1 MNTVFYFLRETCA
14 NLRRSKLL
22 TTVSVL
28 TTGVLLFF
36 LLALSLIM
44 LNVHHW
50 VSGEN
55 QAQVSV
61 YFDTRITIEEERKL
75 ADSIIYDI
83 AAALAYDS
91 RFISRDE
98 SFEIFQSIYGSEM
111 LTAVEGNPFPAL
123 LELVFANN
131 VSNEKIDSIS
141 QIIGNLQG
149 VETVI
154 YSHDWFEEVRN
165 FRNSVSNGLIAL
177 AAVMVL
183 VVFFTIMNTIKLTV
197 YAREDIIS
205 NMQYVGA
212 SGWYIKTPFI
222 LEGIVQGTLGAL
234 IAVAAIFPMRFF
246 VPDFDIYWG
255 GAEILAG
262 VVVFG
267 AVLGFFGSSFAVKKF
282 IKI

>member
-1 MNTVFYFLRETCA
+1 MNTVFYFLRETYA

-44 LNVHHW
+44 LNIHLW
-50 VSGEN
+50 ISGEN
-55 QAQVSV
+55 QTQISV
-61 YFDTRITIEEERKL
+61 YFDTRISLVEERKI
-75 ADSIIYDI
+75 ADSIIYNI
-83 AAALAYDS
+83 AANASA
-91 RFISRDE
+91 RFISRDK

-111 LTAVEGNPFPAL
+111 LTAIEGNPFPAL
-123 LELVFANN
+123 LELAFGQD

-141 QIIGNLQG
+141 QIIGSLQG

-154 YSHDWFEEVRN
+154 FSHDWFEEVRN
-165 FRNSVSNGLIAL
+165 FRNSVSNGLFAL
-177 AAVMVL
+177 ATVMVL

-222 LEGIVQGTLGAL
+222 LEGIVQGTLGGL
-234 IAVAAIFPMRFF
+234 IAVAAIFPMRFII
-246 VPDFDIYWG
+246 PDFDIYWG
-255 GAEILAG
+255 GAQILAG
-262 VVVFG
+262 VVIFG
-267 AVLGFFGSSFAVKKF
+267 AILGFFGSSFAVKKF